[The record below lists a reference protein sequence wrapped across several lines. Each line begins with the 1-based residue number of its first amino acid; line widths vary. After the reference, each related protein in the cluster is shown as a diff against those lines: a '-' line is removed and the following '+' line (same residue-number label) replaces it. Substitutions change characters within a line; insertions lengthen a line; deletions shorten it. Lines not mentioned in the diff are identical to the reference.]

1 MTNPQD
7 PNQPAQPGGSSPQ
20 GWGQP
25 ADPNQPG
32 WAASPPQQAPGQ
44 PAWGA
49 PPPGYQPAPGAPP
62 PGYQPAPGWGAP
74 VPPKKK
80 GHGCLIAFL
89 IVLFIFL
96 LAVGGCVALVA
107 VVAVNVGPYVSTE
120 VKLQSDLG
128 TRGTVL
134 VDTSGGH
141 RTWIVTL
148 GSGYESQART
158 IACSLVKG
166 DLQGTQF
173 SNDTI
178 QVEDTSGTILAT
190 DRSC

>member
-7 PNQPAQPGGSSPQ
+7 PNQPAQPGGPSPQ

-32 WAASPPQQAPGQ
+32 WAAPPPQQAPGQ
-44 PAWGA
+44 PAW
-49 PPPGYQPAPGAPP
+49 GAPP

-80 GHGCLIAFL
+80 GHGCLIAAL

-107 VVAVNVGPYVSTE
+107 VVAVNVAPYVSTE

-148 GSGYESQART
+148 GSGYESQAKT

-173 SNDTI
+173 SNDSI
-178 QVEDTSGTILAT
+178 QVDDSTGTVLAT